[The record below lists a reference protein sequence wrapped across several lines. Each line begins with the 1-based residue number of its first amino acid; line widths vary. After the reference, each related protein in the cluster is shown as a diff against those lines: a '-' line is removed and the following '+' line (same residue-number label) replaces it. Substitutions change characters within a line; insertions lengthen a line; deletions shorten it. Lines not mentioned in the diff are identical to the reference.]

1 MFRRNRSRRHAAAP
15 ALTVDVQTLEQR
27 QLLAAAIA
35 PSAEPE
41 VTIASTQPPITIMP
55 QVFVMPTAAGTVS
68 VGVSRSGE
76 ITINGDAFDNF
87 VVVDIEAGKLQVSG
101 WKTGTKFRTIGGS
114 LPTDSISLPLP
125 SQIRSLAVNLRGG
138 NDSLRVRFQS
148 DTQITRDFS
157 VVLGDGQDF
166 VDIASFG
173 ADVRIGHDATIE
185 LGNGSDRGVM
195 TLQNGGSFMVTRD
208 LNVRTGS
215 GADSLL
221 VIDYDTVPAESLE
234 FPETLKQIPNTT
246 QQAQSQPVRA
256 GRDILVD
263 LGGGD
268 DQLTL
273 LAAEAGRDITINA
286 FLGSDATAVGNVRAG
301 RGLLMNDIESQ
312 LLQNVTVVGTLTMRT
327 GSGSS
332 RTVADQL
339 QLGRLDA
346 VLGGSSDK
354 FALGENVN
362 VRLSSVVNG
371 GGGSNLMYSGKLQP
385 RISFRRLV
393 PGLRPEDTLQILSGL
408 LSSVPRPTWSIQAI
422 SEPVWP
428 MRPVIIPMA

>member
-1 MFRRNRSRRHAAAP
+1 
-15 ALTVDVQTLEQR
+15 
-27 QLLAAAIA
+27 
-35 PSAEPE
+35 
-41 VTIASTQPPITIMP
+41 MP

-101 WKTGTKFRTIGGS
+101 WQTGTKFRTIGGS

-221 VIDYDTVPAESLE
+221 VI
-234 FPETLKQIPNTT
+234 
-246 QQAQSQPVRA
+246 
-256 GRDILVD
+256 
-263 LGGGD
+263 GD